1 MMNDLDDLKL
11 SMVEVK
17 TEMKVAFKILNE
29 LKNTAEEIKDN
40 HLFHMNTAIQELQTK
55 MRIIGALSIGSVGI
69 IATLLGVILTKI
81 WK

>member
-1 MMNDLDDLKL
+1 MMNDLEDLKL

-40 HLFHMNTAIQELQTK
+40 HLFHMNTAIQDLQTK
-55 MRIIGALSIGSVGI
+55 MKFIGAFSIGSIGI
-69 IATLLGVILTKI
+69 IGTLLGVILTKI